1 MMSGMQPSLKIM
13 GIMNLTPDSFFSAS
27 RTNLINDFN
36 KEKFKYADII
46 DIGCESTR
54 PGAEPVSERQE
65 TLRLNQFLEKEIQ
78 FSQTLSID
86 TYKPNVAKYA
96 LEHGFNMIN
105 DISGGGNDDAMLEL
119 ACQYDCPII
128 VMHMKGT
135 PLTMQKNT
143 KYRDIISELI
153 MFFEKKI
160 NFAETIGMKRENLI
174 LDPGIGFGKCIEDN
188 YKIIRNLD
196 KFKKLNHPIL
206 IGLSRKS
213 FLSINGDQP
222 RSRLSTTLAATVI
235 AIQKGVDFIRVHDV
249 EETYK
254 LKMTLNRINHNQ
266 YYDAESCYS

>member
-105 DISGGGNDDAMLEL
+105 DISDGGNDDAMLEL
-119 ACQYDCPII
+119 A
-128 VMHMKGT
+128 
-135 PLTMQKNT
+135 
-143 KYRDIISELI
+143 
-153 MFFEKKI
+153 
-160 NFAETIGMKRENLI
+160 
-174 LDPGIGFGKCIEDN
+174 
-188 YKIIRNLD
+188 
-196 KFKKLNHPIL
+196 
-206 IGLSRKS
+206 
-213 FLSINGDQP
+213 
-222 RSRLSTTLAATVI
+222 
-235 AIQKGVDFIRVHDV
+235 
-249 EETYK
+249 
-254 LKMTLNRINHNQ
+254 
-266 YYDAESCYS
+266 